1 MDALV
6 FDLEPSVRGD
16 VTGDGVVDF
25 DDLLALLSVWGPCP
39 GCPADLDGDGNVGFT
54 DLVFLLSNFT

>member
-1 MDALV
+1 
-6 FDLEPSVRGD
+6 
-16 VTGDGVVDF
+16 
-25 DDLLALLSVWGPCP
+25 LLSVWGPCP